1 MKFIEKILKRSQEIE
16 EHTLKEVVQK
26 YFKMAHS
33 RAVND
38 AKILKGSQ
46 EIEQHTLKEV
56 IHKYPK

>member
-1 MKFIEKILKRSQEIE
+1 M
-16 EHTLKEVVQK
+16 VQK

-38 AKILKGSQ
+38 EKILKGSQ

-56 IHKYPK
+56 VHKYPKWPSAEQ